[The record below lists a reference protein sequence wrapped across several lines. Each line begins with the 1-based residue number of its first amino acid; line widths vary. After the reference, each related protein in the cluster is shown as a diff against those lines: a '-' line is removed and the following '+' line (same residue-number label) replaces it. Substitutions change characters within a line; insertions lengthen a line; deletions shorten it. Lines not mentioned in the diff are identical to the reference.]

1 MVEISIADLGTG
13 KWAKIVMVKGVELP
27 LVAPLEKS
35 AVLAGKNIKLI
46 EKTPNLIVET
56 ENDTL
61 ILDPEFAKLIF
72 VQIP

>member
-1 MVEISIADLGTG
+1 MVQISLADLGPG
-13 KWAKIVMVKGVELP
+13 KWAKMVMVKGIDLP

-35 AVLAGKNIKLI
+35 ALLAGKNIKLI
-46 EKTPNLIVET
+46 EKSPNLIVET

>member
-1 MVEISIADLGTG
+1 MVQIPISDLGPG
-13 KWAKIVMVKGVELP
+13 KWAKIVLVKGIDLP

-35 AVLAGKNIKLI
+35 ALIAGKNIKLI

-56 ENDTL
+56 ENDKL

-72 VQIP
+72 VQIQ

>member
-1 MVEISIADLGTG
+1 MVEIPLADLGPG
-13 KWAKIVMVKGVELP
+13 KWAKIVMVKGIDLP

-35 AVLAGKNIKLI
+35 NLLAGKNIKLI
-46 EKTPNLIVET
+46 EKKPNLIVET
-56 ENDTL
+56 ENDKL